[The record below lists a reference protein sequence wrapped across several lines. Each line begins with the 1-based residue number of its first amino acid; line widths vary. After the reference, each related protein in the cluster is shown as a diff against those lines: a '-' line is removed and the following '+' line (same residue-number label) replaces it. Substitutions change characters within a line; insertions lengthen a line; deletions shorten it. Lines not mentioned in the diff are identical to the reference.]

1 MRLRDRRKTKAN
13 CLGIRFWARFP
24 SSLDPRLSSRW
35 ISAITFAT
43 QVVALPVTQHLSPT
57 STPPTLTVLLDNV
70 LPPTLNKTWYSKALQ
85 HENGLVSFLSSIF
98 ILAAMQKAA
107 KILETIA
114 DTSSKLEEVAGSGR
128 WASLAARMREH
139 LRTVLPDPQIVVALM
154 QKTAVAAPA
163 PAASS
168 KSKKSSKKVKEVEP
182 AAEAKEEDEASRHLR
197 TNVALRLLWLYH
209 RVVPSLIATLRFDF
223 AKLPQAH
230 VTRSDAE
237 GIRAISSAYALR
249 LAAIHSASLTWSR
262 PGTSSAAALTR

>member
-1 MRLRDRRKTKAN
+1 
-13 CLGIRFWARFP
+13 
-24 SSLDPRLSSRW
+24 
-35 ISAITFAT
+35 
-43 QVVALPVTQHLSPT
+43 
-57 STPPTLTVLLDNV
+57 
-70 LPPTLNKTWYSKALQ
+70 
-85 HENGLVSFLSSIF
+85 
-98 ILAAMQKAA
+98 MQKAA

-114 DTSSKLEEVAGSGR
+114 ETSSKLEEVAGSGR

-154 QKTAVAAPA
+154 QKTAVAAPT

-168 KSKKSSKKVKEVEP
+168 KSKKSSSKKVKEVEP

-262 PGTSSAAALTR
+262 PGAS